1 VDLRQL
7 ARPALER
14 LQDAFGDTAVL
25 TETSRGEAVCSEV
38 ITGTYPVHANYV
50 TVGTRRPLGVGAGS
64 LAVLAWLPPAE
75 RARRLQ
81 QTARKLTNY
90 LQLDAASIAAEAD
103 AACARG
109 YVLFLDWVVEGMGG
123 IAVPILDYDGWP
135 IGALSVAALSTRIRS
150 REVAMARLLRQEA
163 RRITSAWTRAVVP
176 AGALSVPAREAGGQ
190 RIRNLHFEAEHRTG
204 QSLAVVVD
212 CQAAG
217 HPTTERALSH
227 EVEDLQAIHVKPCD
241 RPRDQ
246 RAVVRL
252 ERVGRQLLLDMRIEL
267 RRVGND
273 GRVRGIALVAGAAV
287 GDAAQRNA
295 HDDVSRSG
303 WQGQTN
309 WTRDWIS
316 ARGTRADHTPIIS
329 RVRS

>member
-163 RRITSAWTRAVVP
+163 RASPAHGRAPWTRR
-176 AGALSVPAREAGGQ
+176 G
-190 RIRNLHFEAEHRTG
+190 T
-204 QSLAVVVD
+204 
-212 CQAAG
+212 
-217 HPTTERALSH
+217 
-227 EVEDLQAIHVKPCD
+227 
-241 RPRDQ
+241 Q
-246 RAVVRL
+246 RAGPRS
-252 ERVGRQLLLDMRIEL
+252 RASAS
-267 RRVGND
+267 
-273 GRVRGIALVAGAAV
+273 GISTSKRSTALAKAL
-287 GDAAQRNA
+287 
-295 HDDVSRSG
+295 
-303 WQGQTN
+303 
-309 WTRDWIS
+309 
-316 ARGTRADHTPIIS
+316 P
-329 RVRS
+329 

>member
-1 VDLRQL
+1 MATRSSPVQRALAVLRALSDPEVRRMSDVARATGLDPATTSRLLDLLVQEGFATRDARRHYGIGPEVFQLADVGQRRVDLRQL

-90 LQLDAASIAAEAD
+90 PQLDAASIAAEAD

-150 REVAMARLLRQEA
+150 REAAMARLLRQEA

-176 AGALSVPAREAGGQ
+176 AGG
-190 RIRNLHFEAEHRTG
+190 T
-204 QSLAVVVD
+204 
-212 CQAAG
+212 
-217 HPTTERALSH
+217 
-227 EVEDLQAIHVKPCD
+227 
-241 RPRDQ
+241 Q
-246 RAVVRL
+246 RAGPRS
-252 ERVGRQLLLDMRIEL
+252 
-267 RRVGND
+267 
-273 GRVRGIALVAGAAV
+273 RGASASGISTSKRSTALAKAL
-287 GDAAQRNA
+287 
-295 HDDVSRSG
+295 
-303 WQGQTN
+303 
-309 WTRDWIS
+309 
-316 ARGTRADHTPIIS
+316 P
-329 RVRS
+329 